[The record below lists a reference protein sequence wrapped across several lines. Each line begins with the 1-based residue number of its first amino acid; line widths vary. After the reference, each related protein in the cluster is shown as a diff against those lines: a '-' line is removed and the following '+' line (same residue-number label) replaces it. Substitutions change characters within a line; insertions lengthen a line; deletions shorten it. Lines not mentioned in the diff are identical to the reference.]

1 MKRDTQRYE
10 DGAHILRSHVR
21 TLLPAAEYND
31 VQVVPSSMSVMLISP
46 GGQLIGRQ
54 DSLSN
59 TALPSPERPAE
70 LLAHRNTK
78 TLTKTQQNLFN

>member
-46 GGQLIGRQ
+46 GGQLIG
-54 DSLSN
+54 
-59 TALPSPERPAE
+59 P
-70 LLAHRNTK
+70 
-78 TLTKTQQNLFN
+78 